1 MILLCFKHIS
11 LIKRIMF
18 VIVKTLELETN
29 RQYYP
34 FLVSGC
40 GVATRGWMAGNYRTA
55 WLT

>member
-1 MILLCFKHIS
+1 MILVCFKHIS

-18 VIVKTLELETN
+18 VTVKTLELEKN